1 MKICFLE
8 PDYKSDNTLQYLFH
22 YKPYISNGRG
32 TEQIFDNTK
41 FYNRI
46 VNRLLLAIFD

>member
-22 YKPYISNGRG
+22 YKPYISNG
-32 TEQIFDNTK
+32 TVQIFDNTK